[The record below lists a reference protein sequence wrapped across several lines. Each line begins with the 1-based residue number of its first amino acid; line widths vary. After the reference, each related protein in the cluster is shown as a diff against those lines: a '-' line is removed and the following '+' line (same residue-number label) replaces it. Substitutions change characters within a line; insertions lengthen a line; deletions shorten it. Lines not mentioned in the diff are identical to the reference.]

1 VRTLRSS
8 APEEVNNMHALVLID
23 DERREPM
30 GLTDREQCRT
40 CHGPITRTDL
50 SGLCWICMPT
60 H

>member
-1 VRTLRSS
+1 
-8 APEEVNNMHALVLID
+8 MHALVLID